1 MSPTDTLD
9 TLTNLLP
16 FNSIV
21 EKWCYRVVACLALLP
36 NKHPFQK
43 PVKLSAKHLVKNYYS
58 PLHNLFSLLNTDPKN
73 VCKVTVLTHNLA
85 KTVQL
90 PFKISIL
97 ANKESLIKEAQDAT
111 EEIQVFMDSSVIEG
125 KVGAAVILT
134 RWGKD
139 HRSLHFH
146 LRSVIDFNNFK
157 AKLVGLLLGMQLI
170 KTEKVARCRI
180 ALGTDNQAVI
190 STIQKELQWAPKAL
204 QYLAVLDCL

>member
-1 MSPTDTLD
+1 M
-9 TLTNLLP
+9 
-16 FNSIV
+16 
-21 EKWCYRVVACLALLP
+21 
-36 NKHPFQK
+36 
-43 PVKLSAKHLVKNYYS
+43 
-58 PLHNLFSLLNTDPKN
+58 
-73 VCKVTVLTHNLA
+73 
-85 KTVQL
+85 
-90 PFKISIL
+90 
-97 ANKESLIKEAQDAT
+97 T